1 MSRFLTTAKAKVC
14 EHRSFHTRVVEI
26 EDSEDENGSS
36 FETPNKLSEDVISE
50 FKAWLR
56 SADGGKLDEKTNQ
69 HHGKQVSNL
78 LKVVDDK
85 CDLTPLFDDHL
96 INQKFLEGYAKKE
109 YHPKIT
115 QSYLMNLRHFYSFSL
130 TEQPGITVPMKKLI
144 SLRDKVSRWSSA
156 FR

>member
-1 MSRFLTTAKAKVC
+1 M
-14 EHRSFHTRVVEI
+14 EI

-36 FETPNKLSEDVISE
+36 FKTPNKLSEDVISK

-56 SADGGKLDEKTNQ
+56 PADGGKLDEKTNQ
-69 HHGKQVSNL
+69 QHGKQVSNL

-96 INQKFLEGYAKKE
+96 INQKSLEGYAKKE
-109 YHPKIT
+109 YHPKIM
-115 QSYLMNLRHFYSFSL
+115 QSYLINLRHFYSFSL
-130 TEQPGITVPMKKLI
+130 TEQPGITVPKKKLI